1 MTGIVDVGGG
11 MRGVYSS
18 GLYDR
23 LLDENVSIP
32 YCLGVSAGSANLIT
46 YIAGQRGRTL
56 EFYREYPRRKE
67 YMSFGNFLKSGSYL
81 GLDYI
86 YSTLSNEGGENP
98 LDFPSAMKSD
108 IIFLA
113 TATRA
118 SDGKGV
124 FFTKDDM
131 RQNDYSILKASC
143 CLPGVCKPVSLGDN
157 LYFDGGIAEPIPI
170 EKAFADGCDKVI
182 LVLTKPRKEY
192 CEPMFATKVLAS
204 RIRKYPPVFSLM
216 KTLHTRCSEIITKAE
231 ALEKE
236 GKLLIIEPKD
246 CFGMNTLT
254 TDPEPIMKMYEQGYE
269 DAGRVLEFIK

>member
-18 GLYDR
+18 GIYDR
-23 LLDENVSIP
+23 LLDENIKLP

-46 YIAGQRGRTL
+46 YIADQRGRTL
-56 EFYREYPRRKE
+56 EFYREYPQRKE

-98 LDFPSAMKSD
+98 LDFSAAMQSD
-108 IIFLA
+108 IRFLA
-113 TATRA
+113 ATTRA
-118 SDGKGV
+118 SDGKGI
-124 FFTKDDM
+124 FFTKEDM
-131 RQNDYSILKASC
+131 KLNDYSVLKASC
-143 CLPGVCKPVSLGDN
+143 CLPGVCKPVILGED
-157 LYFDGGIAEPIPI
+157 LFFDGGIAEPIPI

-192 CEPMFATKVLAS
+192 CEPMFATKVLS
-204 RIRKYPPVFSLM
+204 TRIRKYPEIYALM
-216 KTLHTRCSEIITKAE
+216 KSLHTRCKEILSKAE
-231 ALEKE
+231 ALKKE
-236 GKLLIIEPKD
+236 GKVLIIEPKD

-254 TDPEPIMKMYEQGYE
+254 TDTEPIMKMYEQGYRDGE
-269 DAGRVLEFIK
+269 RILEFIK